1 MTVVGVPTEIKA
13 DEYRV
18 ALTPAGVR
26 ELVDRG
32 HTVLIQAGAGAGV
45 GMPDAA
51 YAKQG
56 AAIVPD
62 AASVFERAQLI
73 VKVKEPQPVETA
85 MLKPSHT
92 LFAYLHLA
100 ADAQLTLA
108 LMESGATCIA
118 FETVEDAAGRLP
130 LLAPMS
136 EIAGRLASQAAAFM
150 LEKPHGGPGLLLGG
164 APGVA
169 PAEVIVIG
177 GGVVGTQAAAI
188 AAGLGANVCIY
199 DRSIE
204 RLRELELLLH
214 GRCSTRFASTLEIE
228 QGLRDADVVIG
239 AVLVRGAKAPHVV
252 SRAQLALL
260 KPGALLV
267 DVSIDQG
274 GCFETSKPTTHHDP
288 VFEVDG
294 VRHYCVANMPSAA
307 PVTATHS
314 LTNATLPYV
323 TKLAEIGAPAAL
335 AADPGL
341 LAGLNVHAGSITY
354 APVAEAVGR
363 ESIEPQAALAVA

>member
-1 MTVVGVPTEIKA
+1 MTVIGVPTEIKA

-18 ALTPAGVR
+18 ALTPSGAR
-26 ELVDRG
+26 ELADRG
-32 HTVLIQAGAGAGV
+32 HTVLIQAGAGDGV
-45 GMPDAA
+45 GLPDGS
-51 YAKQG
+51 YAEQG
-56 AAIVPD
+56 ATIVPD
-62 AASVFERAQLI
+62 AASVFDGAELI
-73 VKVKEPQPVETA
+73 VKVKEPQGSEVA

-100 ADAQLTLA
+100 ADERLTLG

-136 EIAGRLASQAAAFM
+136 EIAGRLASQAGAFM
-150 LEKPHGGPGLLLGG
+150 LEKSHGGPGVLLGG

-169 PAEVIVIG
+169 PGNVMVIG
-177 GGVVGTQAAAI
+177 GGVVGTQAAKI
-188 AAGLGANVCIY
+188 AAGLGANVVIY
-199 DRSIE
+199 DRSLE
-204 RLRELELLLH
+204 RLRELEPIMG

-228 QGLRDADVVIG
+228 QGLREADLIVG
-239 AVLVRGAKAPHVV
+239 AVLIKGAKAPHVV
-252 SRAQLALL
+252 SRGQLALL
-260 KPGALLV
+260 KRGALLL

-274 GCFETSKPTTHHDP
+274 GCFETSRPTTHHDP

-323 TKLAEIGAPAAL
+323 IKLADQGTTEAL
-335 AADPGL
+335 ESDPGL
-341 LAGLNVHAGSITY
+341 LAGLNVRAGEITY
-354 APVAEAVGR
+354 AHVAEAIGR
-363 ESIEPQAALAVA
+363 EAISPRAALSAA